1 MCACVWGVHFV
12 HVSSDIAW
20 SALFPLDF
28 GIWVVVV
35 VVGHWHLLEF
45 IA

>member
-1 MCACVWGVHFV
+1 MCVCVCVGVHFV

-28 GIWVVVV
+28 GIGVVV

>member
-1 MCACVWGVHFV
+1 MCACVCGGVHFV

-20 SALFPLDF
+20 NALFPLDF
-28 GIWVVVV
+28 RIGVA